1 MESDSQEEKK
11 SFVFQSFLPQLDKVN
26 QDSNE
31 KIEFFTVSDKIF
43 HSKYGINK
51 FPQILFFR
59 NGNYLIYNGSL

>member
-1 MESDSQEEKK
+1 MESDSQEKQE
-11 SFVFQSFLPQLDKVN
+11 FVLQSFLTQLDKVN

-31 KIEFFTVSDKIF
+31 KIDFFFVSDKIF

-59 NGNYLIYNGSL
+59 NGNYLIYNGNL